1 MSSNAPIAPVVVS
14 SQYRGPR
21 DVGRAESL
29 YRSALTKP
37 DLDYSS
43 QLLFSALNANPEH
56 AAAFQAIID
65 NIPKYAAARRKM
77 LIPVADSLRNG
88 PTDPFIKALAHYCAS
103 PSAEL
108 ALMAATEAH
117 TAGLF
122 QPTITLGQRILDQ
135 FATGEKP
142 LKSSAT
148 ARLIDLLES
157 AGALD
162 QAIEATTIATRLFP
176 DDQAFRERE
185 KNLLASRYLQQTHLE
200 AEDSFRKNLHGAAQ
214 QETLHR
220 PLDQNTRLD
229 ALEQRYRQTHH
240 LEDFRE
246 LVRALREASPL
257 RRESALPTLED
268 GHERFGDRETLWFIR
283 EVRLE
288 SRLAELRLHQKA
300 VDENPGDTELMRE
313 HEAFRQQVIAEQI
326 DHLYEVV
333 SSLPNTPERQRR
345 ELELAARLFDAGRY
359 EEAIKQAQA
368 VKRRGENRLD
378 AWVIMARSFVQ
389 MVLIP
394 EATECFQNILT
405 ELANLPQ
412 GNVERVLDAKYSYA
426 QFLVQQAEKSND
438 AAIARQARKLCSDI
452 MLEDINYSD
461 IRKLAARLEPLL
473 RTQ

>member
-1 MSSNAPIAPVVVS
+1 MAANNPVTPIAAS
-14 SQYRGPR
+14 SEYRGPR

-37 DLDYSS
+37 DMDYSS

-56 AAAFQAIID
+56 TGAFHAILEK
-65 NIPKYAAARRKM
+65 IPQYAAARRKM
-77 LIPVADSLRNG
+77 LIPITDSLRNA
-88 PTDPFIKALAHYCAS
+88 PADPFIKALAHYCAS

-108 ALMAATEAH
+108 ALLAATEAH
-117 TAGLF
+117 AAGLF
-122 QPTITLGQRILDQ
+122 QPAITLGQRILDQ

-148 ARLIDLLES
+148 ARLTDLLES

-162 QAIEATTIATRLFP
+162 QAIEMATLATRLFP

-200 AEDSFRKNLHGAAQ
+200 EEGDFRKNLHNAAQ

-220 PLDQNTRLD
+220 PLDQNARLD

-246 LVRALREASPL
+246 LVRALREASPP
-257 RRESALPTLED
+257 RREAALPTLED

-288 SRLAELRLHQKA
+288 SRLGELRLHQKA
-300 VDENPGDTELMRE
+300 VDENPNDAELARE
-313 HEAFRQQVIAEQI
+313 HESFRQQVIAEQI

-333 SSLPNTPERQRR
+333 SSLPNTPERQKR
-345 ELELAARLFDAGRY
+345 ELELASRLFDAGRY

-378 AWVIMARSFVQ
+378 AWVVMARSFVE
-389 MVLIP
+389 MGLIP

-438 AAIARQARKLCSDI
+438 PAIARQARKLCSDV
-452 MLEDINYSD
+452 MLEDINFSD

-473 RTQ
+473 RR